1 MPGLR
6 LLPGRT
12 LSPKKSPP
20 AVPRVAATSKAAHVA
35 QAMVVV
41 MDPVDPLA
49 AVVYPAVGCGTSH
62 GMGLAAFLEDGEW
75 HQGWGYRSQHRVQW

>member
-75 HQGWGYRSQHRVQW
+75 HQG